1 LLSDILS
8 AFTLN
13 LVMLFAVDAIFLG
26 ENTSLL
32 LDALELLFLLAALG
46 DPCAALGDPC
56 AALGDIDL
64 FLAAGGELLP
74 LPFPAGLAA
83 AKAALAVAPGAP
95 GAPGAALAAAPAA
108 PGAPGAVVALA
119 AFAADTGLA
128 PDAALA
134 AAIEDLDAAG
144 LYKYVLSIKFDTCS
158 L

>member
-1 LLSDILS
+1 
-8 AFTLN
+8 
-13 LVMLFAVDAIFLG
+13 MLFAVDAIFLG

-83 AKAALAVAPGAP
+83 PGAP
-95 GAPGAALAAAPAA
+95 V
-108 PGAPGAVVALA
+108 AVVALA
-119 AFAADTGLA
+119 AFAADAGLA
-128 PDAALA
+128 PVAALAALA
-134 AAIEDLDAAG
+134 AAREDLDAAG